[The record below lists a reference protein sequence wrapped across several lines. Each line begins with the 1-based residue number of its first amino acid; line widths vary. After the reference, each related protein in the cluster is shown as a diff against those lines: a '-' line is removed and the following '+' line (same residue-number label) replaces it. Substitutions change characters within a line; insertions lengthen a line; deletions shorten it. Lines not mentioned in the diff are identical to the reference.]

1 MVRPHGLKGE
11 VIVSLSTN
19 RNERLGPGSVLTTH
33 EGRDLRVTMASPH
46 KGRYIVA
53 FEGVDGIDA
62 AEGLRGTALVRP
74 TARRSER
81 TLGARAHRVA
91 GRGR

>member
-1 MVRPHGLKGE
+1 M
-11 VIVSLSTN
+11 
-19 RNERLGPGSVLTTH
+19 TT
-33 EGRDLRVTMASPH
+33 ASPH

-62 AEGLRGTALVRP
+62 AEGLKGTDLFAPPVEDQ
-74 TARRSER
+74 SE
-81 TLGARAHRVA
+81 LWVHELIGVA